1 MNAFAQKLLLSIF
14 VLFMIG
20 CTPFGDAP
28 EAQSDPLIGSDQA
41 QAANDGS
48 LQVTQS
54 QRFSVEKRG
63 AFTIDFS
70 VDQVAQ
76 IRPMVTSKDQLEMV
90 LISPKGKRFSA
101 NSVMGSRTAIYR
113 ESYQENFQYQP
124 YSYWYTVRNPDAGE
138 WRAEVKHT
146 NSGEINFINEALSH
160 ILLDAH
166 PLENRYEPGELAT
179 IVARLKNID
188 SQEYH
193 QGVEIRGEARYADG
207 NIGALLFYDD
217 GTHGDSVA
225 GDGQWTAQI
234 QTPDEPT
241 IVGVKVYAKKDL
253 IHREADSI
261 VSVGI

>member
-1 MNAFAQKLLLSIF
+1 MSVSERKLLVVIF

-20 CTPFGDAP
+20 CTPSGDLTQFQSEP
-28 EAQSDPLIGSDQA
+28 ESSSAQSQS
-41 QAANDGS
+41 ANDVYP
-48 LQVTQS
+48 QVTQS

-63 AFTIDFS
+63 KLTIHFT
-70 VDQVAQ
+70 VDQVTQ
-76 IRPMVTSKDQLEMV
+76 IRSIFGSKDPLEIV

-101 NSVMGSRTAIYR
+101 SSVKGSGTAMYY
-113 ESYQENFQYQP
+113 EVYQKDFQSQP
-124 YSYWYTVRNPDAGE
+124 YSYLYTVRNPDAGE

-160 ILLDAH
+160 ILLQVYA
-166 PLENRYEPGELAT
+166 LENRYEPGELAT

-207 NIGALLFYDD
+207 NIGVLLFYDD

>member
-48 LQVTQS
+48 PQVTQRQS
-54 QRFSVEKRG
+54 FSVEKRG
-63 AFTIDFS
+63 TFTIDFS

-101 NSVMGSRTAIYR
+101 NSVMGSRTAIYK
-113 ESYQENFQYQP
+113 EHYSENDQYQA
-124 YSYWYTVRNPDAGE
+124 YSYWYIVRDPDVGE
-138 WRAEVKHT
+138 WRAEIQHT
-146 NSGEINFINEALSH
+146 NSGEINFVNEVLTFIALR
-160 ILLDAH
+160 AH
-166 PLENRYEPGELAT
+166 AEDNRYDPGELAT
-179 IVARLKNID
+179 IIASLDDLK
-188 SQEYH
+188 SEQTF

-207 NIGALLFYDD
+207 NIEALLFYDD

-234 QTPDEPT
+234 QTPAEPT
-241 IVGVKVYAKKDL
+241 IFGVNVYAKKDL
-253 IHREADSI
+253 IHREANTI
-261 VSVGI
+261 VSVGM